1 LAIPTETAILN
12 RRSSVYLNKGNSP
25 TATRRFAI
33 LDKHHWRIVA
43 DLGNGVFMRVWN
55 VGIVGGGPGGLM
67 TAYTLQKL
75 ANSPLR
81 VTLYEAGPRL
91 GGKILTPCFRSLP
104 IRYEAGAAEF
114 YDYSQFD
121 DDSLKSLIAELGLPV
136 RPMGG
141 PAVVIN
147 HRILANLDDLRD
159 ELGLQAQQAVLAF
172 DRLAKDQQ
180 TPQEF
185 YHSDFPDGAT
195 QPCQQCRFDSLLDKI
210 PEPNARQYVRHLVHS
225 DLAAEP
231 CQTNVPYGLQNYLM
245 NDPAYMH
252 LYGIEGGN
260 ERLPQALAERIDAS
274 VLLEHSVTRVAAS
287 AGKLQVESRFGGNV
301 RRDEFDFVVVALP
314 HNRLA
319 SVEYGGTRLATAMA
333 QHRADYDHPAHYLR
347 ITILFEQPFWRD
359 ACADSYWMLDQFGG
373 CCLYD
378 ESSRDPGCT
387 HGVLGWLLGG
397 DAARAMSEQ
406 SDEQLI
412 AAALNSL
419 PAFLSRGRHD
429 YLEGRVHRWVGA
441 VNAMPGG
448 TTPKPLDR
456 RHQPE
461 PTEHSNLFVVGDYLY
476 DSTLNGVLDSAEY
489 VSAWIAAEMADRPA

>member
-159 ELGLQAQQAVLAF
+159 ELAYKPSKRCWPSTVWPRTSKRRKSFIIPIFPTALRSLVNNAGSIRCWIKFPSL
-172 DRLAKDQQ
+172 
-180 TPQEF
+180 TP
-185 YHSDFPDGAT
+185 
-195 QPCQQCRFDSLLDKI
+195 
-210 PEPNARQYVRHLVHS
+210 
-225 DLAAEP
+225 
-231 CQTNVPYGLQNYLM
+231 
-245 NDPAYMH
+245 
-252 LYGIEGGN
+252 GN
-260 ERLPQALAERIDAS
+260 
-274 VLLEHSVTRVAAS
+274 TC
-287 AGKLQVESRFGGNV
+287 
-301 RRDEFDFVVVALP
+301 
-314 HNRLA
+314 
-319 SVEYGGTRLATAMA
+319 GT
-333 QHRADYDHPAHYLR
+333 
-347 ITILFEQPFWRD
+347 
-359 ACADSYWMLDQFGG
+359 
-373 CCLYD
+373 
-378 ESSRDPGCT
+378 
-387 HGVLGWLLGG
+387 
-397 DAARAMSEQ
+397 
-406 SDEQLI
+406 
-412 AAALNSL
+412 
-419 PAFLSRGRHD
+419 
-429 YLEGRVHRWVGA
+429 
-441 VNAMPGG
+441 
-448 TTPKPLDR
+448 
-456 RHQPE
+456 
-461 PTEHSNLFVVGDYLY
+461 
-476 DSTLNGVLDSAEY
+476 
-489 VSAWIAAEMADRPA
+489 